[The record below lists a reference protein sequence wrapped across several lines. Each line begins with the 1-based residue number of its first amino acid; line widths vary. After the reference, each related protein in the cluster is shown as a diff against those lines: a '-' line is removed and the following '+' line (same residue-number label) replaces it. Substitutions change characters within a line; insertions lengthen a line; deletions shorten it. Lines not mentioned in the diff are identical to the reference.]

1 MKIALAAF
9 ALTLAATA
17 EAGTLAD
24 ALARHR
30 EADVTALRARRD
42 DIAARCTLGAV
53 YAKRNDLPRAALY
66 LGGCSDADLPDEIGV
81 EIRKTDREL
90 KKKLRDLSTIEVV
103 TRPAGMTIVVDK
115 LPGESVVAPAT
126 IWVKPG
132 TYKLTA
138 TAGDRVLAMTVAV
151 GERARV
157 PAILEAP
164 AGTKIAPR
172 EQRVDFSQENA
183 AETQQSGPPPAVKH
197 KTMLPA
203 KYRGEVAAAVN
214 ENALEDPLATGATVR
229 RPTRALWL
237 GVRLGGGM
245 YDDAATGARAGL
257 TVGAT
262 ARYRFAPRYFLAGR
276 LDWSRRGGESIDAV
290 DAIGASAGIGATVLD
305 GDRLA
310 IALIGQLRADLRFAD
325 TRQTS
330 GQTSGQ
336 MVMEPVS
343 RAGAGA
349 AIGVEAALPATPITI
364 GLRFE
369 QGFTTLT
376 PDARDRAILLE
387 VGADWR

>member
-9 ALTLAATA
+9 ALTLAATPVA
-17 EAGTLAD
+17 RAGSLAD

-30 EADVTALRARRD
+30 ESDVTALRARRD

-103 TRPAGMTIVVDK
+103 TRPAGMTIVIDK

-132 TYKLTA
+132 KYKLTA
-138 TAGDRVLAMTVAV
+138 TAGDRVLAMTIDV

-197 KTMLPA
+197 KTMLPP
-203 KYRGEVAAAVN
+203 KYQGEVASAVN
-214 ENALEDPLATGATVR
+214 ENALDDPMAARATAR
-229 RPTRALWL
+229 RPARALWL
-237 GVRLGGGM
+237 GARLGGGM
-245 YDDAATGARAGL
+245 YDDAATGARAGM
-257 TVGAT
+257 TIGAT
-262 ARYRFAPRYFLAGR
+262 ARYRLAPRYFLAGR

-290 DAIGASAGIGATVLD
+290 DSIGASAGVGATVLD

-310 IALIGQLRADLRFAD
+310 IALIGQLRGDLRFAD

-330 GQTSGQ
+330 GS
-336 MVMEPVS
+336 MMEPVS

-349 AIGVEAALPATPITI
+349 ALGVEAALPSTPITI

-369 QGFTTLT
+369 QGLTTLV